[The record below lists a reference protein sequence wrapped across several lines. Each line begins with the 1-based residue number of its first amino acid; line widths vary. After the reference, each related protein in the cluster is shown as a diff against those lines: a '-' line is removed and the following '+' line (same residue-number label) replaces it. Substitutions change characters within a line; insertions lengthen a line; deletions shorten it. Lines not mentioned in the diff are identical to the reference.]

1 MFSSFLLNVKQHGF
15 SPPKKITGKKIY
27 KGKCLLD
34 VFYSSFIIM
43 NTFAIILGILFYH
56 PFNERFIF

>member
-1 MFSSFLLNVKQHGF
+1 MDSTPQ
-15 SPPKKITGKKIY
+15 KIIGKKIY